1 MAQELGM
8 SLTRYLQIKDK
19 LVPKHL
25 CSNEQQRKK
34 DNIRKLMLADSPLEI
49 IRKAKQ
55 KYLRPI
61 AEIETIMDHFDSY
74 PIPHSENSLT
84 SASNSRKVLINLED
98 EKEQAAS

>member
-1 MAQELGM
+1 MAQELNM

-19 LVPKHL
+19 LIPKHL
-25 CSNEQQRKK
+25 GYNDQQRKK

-49 IRKAKQ
+49 IKKAKQ

-74 PIPHSENSLT
+74 
-84 SASNSRKVLINLED
+84 
-98 EKEQAAS
+98 